1 MVLIGFGLFFF
12 FVGTVGV
19 LRFPDALT
27 RAHGAAKCDT
37 LGAVLSILGLILQA
51 GPTVAA
57 LKLVLVIMFLWTA
70 NPTATHMIA
79 KAIYRNRHQEE

>member
-1 MVLIGFGLFFF
+1 MILMGFGLFFF
-12 FVGTVGV
+12 FVGTLGV

-37 LGAVLSILGLILQA
+37 LGAVLCIVGLILQS
-51 GPTVAA
+51 GFTFTTI
-57 LKLVLVIMFLWTA
+57 KLIVVIVFLWTT

-79 KAIYRNRHQEE
+79 KAIYKRKD